1 MPISLSRVNLIFI
14 TFFLA
19 SKESCPVRPIPAYKA
34 GLYGLTE
41 NRQLSNSNPKPPF
54 IPVHRTGHSG
64 CFSKVHTSELLK
76 QAGKPYPNDG
86 FHHSIQVPSLLKVMP
101 VVDSICRIQSPR

>member
-1 MPISLSRVNLIFI
+1 MPWFFTP
-14 TFFLA
+14 TFTLW
-19 SKESCPVRPIPAYKA
+19 SKESCPMRPIPAYKA

-64 CFSKVHTSELLK
+64 CFSKVLYSTG
-76 QAGKPYPNDG
+76 QALRRRWGEY
-86 FHHSIQVPSLLKVMP
+86 F
-101 VVDSICRIQSPR
+101 